1 MCYVEKNSRSTSG
14 LVCKDLHQLVMSA
27 VGRGL
32 GCDARSL
39 PSRARAKSQSHRLLS
54 FVKAYPPPDAQCPH
68 IDDSF
73 SCEQNI
79 LSVSHRFDVGLEI
92 E

>member
-1 MCYVEKNSRSTSG
+1 
-14 LVCKDLHQLVMSA
+14 MSA

-32 GCDARSL
+32 GYDVRSL
-39 PSRARAKSQSHRLLS
+39 PSRSRAKPQSHRLLS
-54 FVKAYPPPDAQCPH
+54 FMKGYPPPDAHCPH

-79 LSVSHRFDVGLEI
+79 LSVSHRSNIGLDME
-92 E
+92 

>member
-1 MCYVEKNSRSTSG
+1 MCYVEKNSGCTSG
-14 LVCKDLHQLVMSA
+14 LICKDLHQLAMSA
-27 VGRGL
+27 VGTGL

-39 PSRARAKSQSHRLLS
+39 PSRSRAKSQSHRLLS
-54 FVKAYPPPDAQCPH
+54 FMKGCPPPDAQCPH
-68 IDDSF
+68 IDDGF

-79 LSVSHRFDVGLEI
+79 LSVSLRFSTGLER

>member
-1 MCYVEKNSRSTSG
+1 MCYAEKNSRSTSG

-39 PSRARAKSQSHRLLS
+39 PSRAGAKSQSHRLVS
-54 FVKAYPPPDAQCPH
+54 FMKAYPRPDAQCPH
-68 IDDSF
+68 IGDSS

-79 LSVSHRFDVGLEI
+79 LSVSRRFSIGLDTE
-92 E
+92 